1 MEKKL
6 IIILLVS
13 LFMLFLSGTVFSEFK
28 STPEHFFSPDFKEW
42 LIIIGFLVSVIIAP
56 LIGWLVKK
64 LINDKE
70 KRDQKRHEDILFMFD
85 NHGHEGE
92 CDNKDCRGLKTT
104 SIRIL
109 IPTHVRDSNA

>member
-64 LINDKE
+64 LIDDKE
-70 KRDQKRHEDILFMFD
+70 KRDQKRHDDILFMFD
-85 NHGHEGE
+85 NHMHEGKCANE
-92 CDNKDCRGLKTT
+92 ACGKVETVKV
-104 SIRIL
+104 SIQ
-109 IPTHVRDSNA
+109 IPQHAREAG